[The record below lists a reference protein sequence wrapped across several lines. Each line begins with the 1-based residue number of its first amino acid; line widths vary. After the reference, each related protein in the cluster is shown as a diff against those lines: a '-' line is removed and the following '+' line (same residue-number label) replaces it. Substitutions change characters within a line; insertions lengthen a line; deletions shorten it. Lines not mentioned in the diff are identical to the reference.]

1 MRDNSVTMNFCC
13 HTAVT
18 LIIDRFSN
26 GYTRNVT
33 TWRRKYKLSGGV
45 WARVLPTLL
54 IVVFATISAP
64 AGILILSADILI
76 VFPNAIRIFWGY
88 PYSLYAPLLRNV
100 SALLL
105 KFHNLHLPFI
115 LDSSPNCIGTFLT
128 HKYLYNSEMSLK
140 ECLLWVNYD
149 IFS

>member
-1 MRDNSVTMNFCC
+1 MTTSSKLNFRSCQPK
-13 HTAVT
+13 HILTNRTVN
-18 LIIDRFSN
+18 LFQDR
-26 GYTRNVT
+26 
-33 TWRRKYKLSGGV
+33 
-45 WARVLPTLL
+45 ACVLPTLL

-140 ECLLWVNYD
+140 ECLL
-149 IFS
+149 

>member
-1 MRDNSVTMNFCC
+1 MTTSSKLNFRSCQPK
-13 HTAVT
+13 HILTNRTVN
-18 LIIDRFSN
+18 LFQDR
-26 GYTRNVT
+26 
-33 TWRRKYKLSGGV
+33 
-45 WARVLPTLL
+45 ACVLPTLL